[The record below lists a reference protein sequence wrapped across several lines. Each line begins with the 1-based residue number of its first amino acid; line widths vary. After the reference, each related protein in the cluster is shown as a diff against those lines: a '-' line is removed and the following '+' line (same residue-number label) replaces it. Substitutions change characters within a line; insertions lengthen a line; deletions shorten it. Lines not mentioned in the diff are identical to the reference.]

1 MSDFKFRFGTYGS
14 NNPLY
19 AEVRTELPIVNH
31 EYAFKDSVNSFTITE
46 PSYVNI
52 LSGSIDEFTSSTK
65 GTYKI
70 KKYGSILYE
79 DPKITLTCPID
90 PSTKLPTG
98 FISSMETYDSV
109 NISFDYEVFID
120 DGRTF
125 KVSVGTIYLKAYFV
139 NKDSGKEEMKKASFN
154 WHANVQE
161 HIDSGLP
168 AGKGTLTLAIS
179 NNLDY
184 LVENTLSKIEI
195 EYASGTLD
203 TISLS
208 NFIVNGIKGGNVGTE
223 PRLVKVTN
231 KQGSEINTYLC
242 PWELKHVESIS
253 VTISGQTSTMGIPN
267 KPASRTQIFDTGGA
281 IRTIKISGKRY
292 DYEENVSN
300 WDFIYNQFNVA
311 EDSEY
316 KGKEYTYIG
325 ISWLLSTIQVLLKG
339 YTFNV
344 RSSGFTDFRYPY
356 TTNPTLSDCIM
367 VDSVSQLPSGAIFEG
382 LFGYAKDVE
391 KVYQNRNG
399 TWWTYI
405 PIEDTGYNVALTGFN
420 STFSES
426 QPGLLDYSLTLT
438 ERFKNGNSL
447 YNPYNPLF

>member
-19 AEVRTELPIVNH
+19 SIVREEKPIEDHVTSFSKAVDSYSTTKPEHVTTVSGSLDNILVNKS
-31 EYAFKDSVNSFTITE
+31 ESFVFEKSSFKFKEPMTITCTSGFNPTTE
-46 PSYVNI
+46 SYSHV
-52 LSGSIDEFTSSTK
+52 K
-65 GTYKI
+65 
-70 KKYGSILYE
+70 
-79 DPKITLTCPID
+79 
-90 PSTKLPTG
+90 
-98 FISSMETYDSV
+98 V
-109 NISFDYEVFID
+109 SFDYEVHVKD
-120 DGRTF
+120 WKSA
-125 KVSVGTIYLKAYFV
+125 KVSVGTIYLTAYFE
-139 NKDSGKEEMKKASFN
+139 NKEDKKEQEIKTSAN
-154 WHANVQE
+154 WYAYLSELQGTN
-161 HIDSGLP
+161 LP
-168 AGKGTLTLAIS
+168 SGKGTLLLDFDNTSEFLLNNTLKRIE
-179 NNLDY
+179 LDY
-184 LVENTLSKIEI
+184 L
-195 EYASGTLD
+195 SGTLD
-203 TISLS
+203 EITIS
-208 NFIVNGIKGGNVGTE
+208 NFNVNGVSGGDVDSVPRIIKVLDDDGN
-223 PRLVKVTN
+223 KVFA
-231 KQGSEINTYLC
+231 YLC

-300 WDFIYNQFNVA
+300 WDFIYNQYNVA

-316 KGKEYTYIG
+316 KGKKYTYIG

-382 LFGYAKDVE
+382 LFGYAKDV
-391 KVYQNRNG
+391 KKIYQNRNG

-447 YNPYNPLF
+447 YNPYNPIF